1 MSRSARAE
9 SRAAHQSFT
18 PRGASPPIGI
28 PSLDSARDERFGFRL
43 LFRSWLFAALTLTSC
58 IDFDAQY
65 ASCIDAGRCTDAMDA
80 GSTTDAGTDAG
91 TTTDAGAPDSGT
103 DAGATDAGATDA
115 GFDAGLDA
123 GFDAGLDAGFD
134 AGVDAGT
141 DAGPSIDAGTWV
153 DISPRMADGGRFGSS
168 NPFGPDVT
176 TGQTSLTIAYRQFG
190 ETPAGETARHFS
202 VRRFDGGWSLDPT
215 ASDRMSNLAFAQ
227 GVPFPAVR
235 SFDSPFDRALIVETD
250 ATLAFAP
257 DSYGGGAG
265 KITNIHFTS
274 TVAPVALDFARTG
287 SALAARGTEAWVAMR
302 RCTEGPT
309 AVTLVVSTVASP
321 SVTTVGAGT
330 AGVAASC
337 LALQNDKAFNLGIG
351 PPTLAVNPNNG
362 LKFLAFANGALGPD
376 TALLEVHTSG
386 MSMST
391 WNAVGSAQGLTPDP
405 LPVES
410 VMALAPLGTSG
421 ALLAFEDLAPQ
432 AAPRRRVRVFRLNA
446 NTFSDPGSSGS
457 NTPFVHR
464 VDTGTD
470 VYVWDAIKSLALLEL
485 GGRIWLVVS
494 VVSVT
499 DEPIFVLSLAPTES
513 AWRLHPGPFPSG
525 QLNPDG
531 CSTSRARLSS
541 WQGLPVVVWAQQCGT
556 GTHADLVVKQ
566 LQ

>member
-1 MSRSARAE
+1 MRDLRSPRAE
-9 SRAAHQSFT
+9 SRGRPALDTSGQTWRFAA
-18 PRGASPPIGI
+18 
-28 PSLDSARDERFGFRL
+28 L
-43 LFRSWLFAALTLTSC
+43 ALTLTSC

-80 GSTTDAGTDAG
+80 GSTTDAGADAG

-103 DAGATDAGATDA
+103 DAGATDAGDT
-115 GFDAGLDA
+115 DAGLDA

-141 DAGPSIDAGTWV
+141 DAGPPIDAGTWV
-153 DISPRMADGGRFGSS
+153 DISPRMTDGGRFGSA

-265 KITNIHFTS
+265 KITNVHFTS
-274 TVAPVALDFARTG
+274 AAAPVALDFARTG

-330 AGVAASC
+330 AGSAASC

-351 PPTLAVNPNNG
+351 PPAIAVNPNNG
-362 LKFLAFANGALGPD
+362 LKFLAFANGAFGPD

-386 MSMST
+386 MSTNM
-391 WNAVGSAQGLTPDP
+391 WNAVGDAQMLTPDP

-410 VMALAPLGTSG
+410 VMALTPLGSSG

-432 AAPRRRVRVFRLNA
+432 AAPRRRIRVFRLVA
-446 NTFSDPGSSGS
+446 DTFSDPGSSGS

-464 VDTGTD
+464 LDTGTD

-485 GGRIWLVVS
+485 GGRFWLVVN
-494 VVSVT
+494 VVAGT

-513 AWRLHPGPFPSG
+513 AWRLHPGPLPSG

-541 WQGLPVVVWAQQCGT
+541 WQGLPVVVWAQQCGA